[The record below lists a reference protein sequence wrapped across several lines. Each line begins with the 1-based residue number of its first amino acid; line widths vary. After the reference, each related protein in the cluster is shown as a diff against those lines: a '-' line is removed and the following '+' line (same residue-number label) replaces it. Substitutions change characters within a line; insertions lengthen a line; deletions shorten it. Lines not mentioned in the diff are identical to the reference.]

1 MSNLEEL
8 IERLC
13 PDGVEYKPLWS
24 VTAWDKKFN
33 AVDRSMQPK
42 TYSYHVLL
50 AKDLFAMK
58 QETGDVFLL
67 STGVETGWTT
77 EEIAGDFMCEGEVV
91 TIPWGKSS
99 PVKGLIKYY
108 NGKFVTGDNRIAT
121 SLNTDVLD
129 NKYLYYW
136 MVNNGEA
143 IDKFYRG
150 SGIKHPS
157 MYDVLTMKLPV
168 PPLEVQREIVRIL
181 DNFTFLTTE
190 LAAELAARQ
199 KQYEY
204 YRDLLLMFKPNESTI
219 LNEQTN
225 ELELSGAIRWMKL
238 GDTCLHSCSGATP
251 KKSNSEY
258 YTDGTIPW
266 IRTQDVVFN
275 SIYKVDAFITEKAVQ
290 ETGAK
295 WIPENCVIV
304 AISGASAGRC
314 AINKIKATTNQH
326 CLNMEIDSSK
336 ALYKYVFYC
345 LCNQHEELLLKKQ
358 GARGDLNS
366 SLILGIRIPV
376 PPLEQ
381 QQRIVDILD
390 RFETLCTDI
399 SSGLPAEIEMRQKQ
413 YEYYRDKLLT
423 FKELKKEA

>member
-181 DNFTFLTTE
+181 DNFTFLTAE

-204 YRDLLLMFKPNESTI
+204 YRDLLFLSLKAEYRFIPEFAKTYIGLVTTMTQHYVKEGVKLLFNSSVKENHFDFPKMVYLDNEFAEKNS
-219 LNEQTN
+219 
-225 ELELSGAIRWMKL
+225 SRMHKL
-238 GDTCLHSCSGATP
+238 GDIITVHTGDVGTSAIIDETLEGSLGFATIVTRIYNQEDVLP
-251 KKSNSEY
+251 KYVSYYLNSNE
-258 YTDGTIPW
+258 
-266 IRTQDVVFN
+266 N
-275 SIYKVDAFITEKAVQ
+275 KNNIYKLIKGDRNNLNLKDFNKLRVP
-290 ETGAK
+290 
-295 WIPENCVIV
+295 IP
-304 AISGASAGRC
+304 S
-314 AINKIKATTNQH
+314 
-326 CLNMEIDSSK
+326 
-336 ALYKYVFYC
+336 
-345 LCNQHEELLLKKQ
+345 
-358 GARGDLNS
+358 
-366 SLILGIRIPV
+366 
-376 PPLEQ
+376 LEQ

-390 RFETLCTDI
+390 RFDALCNDI

>member
-13 PDGVEYKPLWS
+13 PDGVEYKEL
-24 VTAWDKKFN
+24 KN
-33 AVDRSMQPK
+33 
-42 TYSYHVLL
+42 
-50 AKDLFAMK
+50 
-58 QETGDVFLL
+58 
-67 STGVETGWTT
+67 
-77 EEIAGDFMCEGEVV
+77 I
-91 TIPWGKSS
+91 
-99 PVKGLIKYY
+99 IK
-108 NGKFVTGDNRIAT
+108 
-121 SLNTDVLD
+121 SLNTGLNPRKFFKLNTEDAKNYYVTIREIRG
-129 NKYLYYW
+129 NKIVFSDSTDRINDDALKLC
-136 MVNNGEA
+136 NNRSNLEVGDILFSGTGTIGMTALIDEEPINWNIKEGVYA
-143 IDKFYRG
+143 IKPCSDIIDSKFLMYMLQ
-150 SGIKHPS
+150 SNEIKKECLKRIFGGTVKSIS
-157 MYDVLTMKLPV
+157 MKDLMSIKLPV
-168 PPLEVQREIVRIL
+168 PPLEVQREIVRLL
-181 DNFTFLTTE
+181 DNFTFLTAE

-204 YRDLLLMFKPNESTI
+204 YRDLLLTFKPNESTI
-219 LNEQTN
+219 LN

-366 SLILGIRIPV
+366 SLILGMRIPV

-390 RFETLCTDI
+390 RFDTLCNDI
-399 SSGLPAEIEMRQKQ
+399 SNGLPAEIEMRQKQ